1 MDPAQLLEILRNT
14 ETGIGFNTLVL
25 IYLTY
30 LTRKRLSA
38 AEEKITSH
46 EIRISALEI
55 HNQQQP
61 SAQT

>member
-61 SAQT
+61 LPHN

>member
-14 ETGIGFNTLVL
+14 ETGIGFNSLIL

-30 LTRKRLSA
+30 ITRKRLSA

-61 SAQT
+61 LPHN